1 MMTLSLAEQAA
12 RARTR
17 LGQALT
23 KHVVDDFTVHGAEVI
38 AKMRNEKPL
47 DYVKLVHTI
56 LEKED
61 AGAAAIDAGY
71 NVIERRIIE
80 AGPRHG

>member
-1 MMTLSLAEQAA
+1 MALSLAEQAA

-61 AGAAAIDAGY
+61 AGAAATDPGY
-71 NVIERRIIE
+71 TVIERQIVE
-80 AGPRHG
+80 AGPRDG

>member
-1 MMTLSLAEQAA
+1 MTLSLAEQAA

-38 AKMRNEKPL
+38 AKVRNEKPL

-61 AGAAAIDAGY
+61 AGAAANDPGY
-71 NVIERRIIE
+71 TVIERQIVE
-80 AGPRHG
+80 AGPRDG

>member
-1 MMTLSLAEQAA
+1 MTFSLAEQAA
-12 RARTR
+12 RARMR

-23 KHVVDDFTVHGAEVI
+23 KYIVDDFIVHGAEVI

-47 DYVKLVHTI
+47 DYVKLVRTI

-61 AGAAAIDAGY
+61 AGAAAIDPGY
-71 NVIERRIIE
+71 TVIERQIVE
-80 AGPRHG
+80 AGPLNG